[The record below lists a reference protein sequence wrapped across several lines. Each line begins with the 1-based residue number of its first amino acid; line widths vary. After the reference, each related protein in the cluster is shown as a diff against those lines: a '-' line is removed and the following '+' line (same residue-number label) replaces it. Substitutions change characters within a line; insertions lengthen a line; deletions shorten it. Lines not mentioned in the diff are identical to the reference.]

1 MSKATTK
8 LVQLTFAKQTYGN
21 NRVHTKDADYLSLIH
36 YLLPDYW
43 RMIIFLGSVPPK
55 TDEWVTELSF

>member
-36 YLLPDYW
+36 YLLPDY
-43 RMIIFLGSVPPK
+43 
-55 TDEWVTELSF
+55 